1 MGRSGR
7 QAEIEAQIEGLRA
20 DLAEANR
27 RLEAQLGILGRLERR
42 MEHTQGL
49 AGRAYERQGR
59 WPERLASLRQHP
71 EYEQAFSGEPLV
83 SIRIGT
89 YNNAEGLCERALASV
104 RAQTYE
110 HWEAVVVGDATE
122 DDTKERIGSL
132 GDPRIRFWNLP
143 FRAPMPDDPE
153 SRYML
158 TGVAPFNAAA
168 DAATGSWIAP
178 IDDDDFW
185 EEDHIEVLMRAAQEE
200 HAELAYGRMRVL
212 LEGSQGAT
220 EFGAWPPRAGDF
232 GFQAAIYHAHLKEFQ
247 YDMNAWLADEVA
259 DWNLARRMWEAGIR
273 FTFVDRIVG
282 TYYVSSGH
290 HHREGWEGRLAERPL
305 REPGD
310 PD

>member
-1 MGRSGR
+1 
-7 QAEIEAQIEGLRA
+7 L
-20 DLAEANR
+20 
-27 RLEAQLGILGRLERR
+27 
-42 MEHTQGL
+42 EHTQGL

-71 EYEQAFSGEPLV
+71 EYEQAFAGEPLV

-89 YNNAEGLCERALASV
+89 YDNAEGLCERALASV

-122 DDTKERIGSL
+122 DDTEERIGSL

-168 DAATGSWIAP
+168 DATTGSWIAP
-178 IDDDDFW
+178 IDDDDYW
-185 EEDHIEVLMRAAQEE
+185 EDDHIEVLLRAAQEE

-220 EFGAWPPRAGDF
+220 EFGAWPPQAGDF
-232 GFQAAIYHAHLKEFQ
+232 GFQAAIYHGRLAAMLYDANSHLVGEP
-247 YDMNAWLADEVA
+247 A
-259 DWNLARRMWEAGIR
+259 DWNLARRMLEAGVC
-273 FTFVDRIVG
+273 FEFVERVVTAYFVNRDEAGFGGWKARQEEQGSFAVG
-282 TYYVSSGH
+282 
-290 HHREGWEGRLAERPL
+290 EG
-305 REPGD
+305 
-310 PD
+310 